1 MEAKSNRRAAAPD
14 LADDGRSSGWRLR
27 HHRCVRGVRPGRLR
41 AREGERDRKENER
54 ERERVVGCWVVLDST
69 CTGLTRPCS
78 CMCNTI
84 NQNSSSL
91 IN

>member
-41 AREGERDRKENER
+41 AREGERDRKVNER
-54 ERERVVGCWVVLDST
+54 ERASRGLLGCVGLYVYGADQAMFMYV
-69 CTGLTRPCS
+69 
-78 CMCNTI
+78 
-84 NQNSSSL
+84 
-91 IN
+91 